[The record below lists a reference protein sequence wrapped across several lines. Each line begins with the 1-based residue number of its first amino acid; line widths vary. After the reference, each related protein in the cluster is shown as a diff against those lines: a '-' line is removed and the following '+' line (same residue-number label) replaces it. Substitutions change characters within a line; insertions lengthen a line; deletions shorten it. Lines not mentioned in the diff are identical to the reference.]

1 MNDPMPKYVNNQDGT
16 ISLIETVNETKADDV
31 VNLVLLEALE
41 TLRAH
46 KPNNLSELDRRY
58 AVTITK
64 MEDVFA
70 YYHTFIFENT
80 E

>member
-1 MNDPMPKYVNNQDGT
+1 MPSPDEMRRMMSEMVDNSRSEVDK
-16 ISLIETVNETKADDV
+16 SDV
-31 VNLVLLEALE
+31 VLYSLKLALND
-41 TLRAH
+41 LKRF
-46 KPNNLSELDRRY
+46 KPNDCSELDRRY

-70 YYHTFIFENT
+70 YFSTYVMASE